1 MDAGVASDEVAR
13 IVIVLGA
20 VLVVLE
26 IFVPGGIAGFLGAT
40 SVLLGLYL
48 LDILS
53 APWAI
58 AALIVFTG
66 GLIAFAVPALR
77 ARRQQPQTGAESVIG
92 MVGRARTDI
101 SSEGT
106 VALKGIIWQ
115 AKSGTPIA
123 AGADVRVRAAEGL
136 TLVVEPTEASPGSGD
151 EVPVSE

>member
-1 MDAGVASDEVAR
+1 MEVGAASDEVAR

-48 LDILS
+48 LDVLS
-53 APWAI
+53 APWAV
-58 AALIVFTG
+58 ATLMVFTG

-101 SSEGT
+101 SPEGT
-106 VALKGIIWQ
+106 VALKGIIWR
-115 AKSGTPIA
+115 AKSSAPIA

-136 TLVVEPTEASPGSGD
+136 TLIVEPTEEPKS
-151 EVPVSE
+151 

>member
-1 MDAGVASDEVAR
+1 MDAGVASEEAAR

-58 AALIVFTG
+58 ATLIVFTG

-115 AKSGTPIA
+115 AKSAAPIA

-136 TLVVEPTEASPGSGD
+136 TLIVESIEGPKS
-151 EVPVSE
+151 